1 MPSKVFNFGFQEPRH
16 SEIDLEGSPFRML
29 YGRLRGPGF
38 RLPQLTIPGKIRG
51 RKHWITELRIMDW
64 SLNRQSGR
72 RIRIAIVASIGAAA
86 LLCNPLCRTAFARP
100 ASADESIDLQPAAP
114 DGAAAT
120 QVNYQLK
127 ITGMLRTPA
136 KDGEVPWDLVSTAR
150 FDFDQKRY
158 SSDKTGSRSLRAARR
173 FQTAETHSTIGKDH
187 KNEVGL
193 PEQSRLIYL
202 YGAEP
207 ALIQLSPDV
216 RLTREQ
222 VDLLQFPC
230 DPLVATGLLPSR
242 KLTDKDEKWNAEP
255 WVVPMLTGIDAPV
268 RQEAI
273 CSLKSLSATDAIIEF
288 KCSCA
293 GAVTGSATEVEVV
306 GQMTFNRETRELR
319 DLKATLK
326 EKRKAGTVSP
336 GLDVTAEISWTQSVA
351 KDDARLPAAIP
362 ASEPDARQLLLTL
375 VTPWRILMLHDR
387 NWYIFKETND
397 LVMLRMLH
405 NGALVAQC
413 NISTA
418 PLLAA
423 GSFTPEDKFL
433 QEVEKSV
440 TERGGV
446 ITGSDTIP
454 DRNGWRIQRV
464 KARGEA
470 NQKELLWDYY
480 LCAAANGEQISLVF
494 SHAAEDAKIFEGKAD
509 QLLNSLTTRPSRA
522 KIALPR

>member
-1 MPSKVFNFGFQEPRH
+1 MKGIVK
-16 SEIDLEGSPFRML
+16 DLLFASCTAD
-29 YGRLRGPGF
+29 YAGPGF
-38 RLPQLTIPGKIRG
+38 RLPQFAIAGKIRLPEH
-51 RKHWITELRIMDW
+51 RMMELQIMDW

-72 RIRIAIVASIGAAA
+72 RLRLAIVASMGVAAV
-86 LLCNPLCRTAFARP
+86 LCHPNCRPVLARP
-100 ASADESIDLQPAAP
+100 ASTDESIELQPAAP
-114 DGAAAT
+114 DSSTAT
-120 QVNYQLK
+120 HVKYQLT
-127 ITGMLRTPA
+127 ISGTLRTPA

-158 SSDKTGSRSLRAARR
+158 ASDKTGSRSLRAARR
-173 FQTAETHSTIGKDH
+173 FQTAEATSTIGKDH
-187 KNEVGL
+187 KNQVSL

-230 DPLVATGLLPSR
+230 DPLAAMGLLPSR
-242 KLTDKDEKWNAEP
+242 KLTDKGEKWNAEP
-255 WVVPMLTGIDAPV
+255 WVVPMLTGVDSPV
-268 RQEAI
+268 RQEAT
-273 CSLKSLSATDAIIEF
+273 CSVKSLSATDAVIEF
-288 KCSCA
+288 NCSCA

-306 GQMTFNRETRELR
+306 GQMTFDRATREIR

-336 GLDVTAEISWTQSVA
+336 GLDVTAEISWTQSPANEDA
-351 KDDARLPAAIP
+351 KLPAAIP

-464 KARGEA
+464 KARGES

-480 LCAAANGEQISLVF
+480 LCAAANGEQISLIF